1 MEQGADLAVSSL
13 LQTIIIRCLPMLE
26 GIAADVVERITV
38 GQLGLPE
45 QVVLLR
51 RRDEFQFGGDDLLHT
66 LVHPEQAPS
75 RLPVLANRFT
85 AGLGLHL
92 RTLRS
97 KECACGVRAHPAS
110 CRKRALVISSPCANG
125 CGKAVSNRSCGE

>member
-1 MEQGADLAVSSL
+1 MEQGADLVVSSL

-75 RLPVLANRFT
+75 RLPVLATRFT

-92 RTLRS
+92 PHVSLAGMRLRRP
-97 KECACGVRAHPAS
+97 C
-110 CRKRALVISSPCANG
+110 SPRLLPPPC
-125 CGKAVSNRSCGE
+125 SRD